1 MITLHQG
8 HVIDI
13 LRGLETGRFHVTI
26 TSPPYWK
33 LRDYSLPPVE
43 WPTVTYRPMAG
54 LPEVTVQGCEEGCE
68 HEWIPLGTKEAKA
81 LAQEMRTSFSVHQ
94 IREGLA
100 TADVEVND
108 EAPIIDIKSTTE
120 AVVNKESVQII
131 GKVLASSREG
141 RPSRLADASIT
152 IEDASDKIPGV
163 TNGNVRD
170 AHNAAFPGMDTEIGK
185 SVSQHCRPDAPPIG
199 NAACVDM
206 LSTDRGI
213 RSDKALDKLDQ
224 ASIFPDEADRAILSD
239 ISIGQHQADE
249 IGEIGRPGNEVFPK
263 DGMPIGTIGGAPLIS
278 TTLGTEL
285 MGGHLAMPSGPQDN
299 STAKFTLNGD
309 SGISTG
315 TGTIPPL
322 PNKGGLDAES
332 LSATL
337 TKESDAH
344 NVPSICAKCG
354 GVKCCLG
361 LESTPSA
368 YVAHL
373 VAVFREVW
381 RVLRDDGT
389 LWLNLASSY
398 AANRGYQVPDGK
410 WHDVGNNHGSS
421 IPPGFKQKDLVPIP
435 WLVALALQADGWYL
449 RRDCIWAKG
458 RDFDVGDNGY
468 GASMPESCEDRPV
481 SSHEYVFLLT
491 KKARYYYDAVAVR
504 QKWDGG
510 EHHLRSVWLLNTS
523 GYKEA
528 HFATFCERLPETC
541 IRASTSERGVCPEC
555 GAQWERVTEH
565 HRRTETDSFCPKHLQ
580 GETSGLSNPGWRKKE
595 VPNAYT
601 ETTGWRPTCTCPPA
615 EPIPATVMDIFSGA
629 ATTLLVAD
637 RLGRDGFGIDQSAEY
652 IKMSYDRLVEDGPMF
667 ADVRICR

>member
-1 MITLHQG
+1 
-8 HVIDI
+8 
-13 LRGLETGRFHVTI
+13 
-26 TSPPYWK
+26 
-33 LRDYSLPPVE
+33 
-43 WPTVTYRPMAG
+43 MAG
-54 LPEVTVQGCEEGCE
+54 LPEVTVQGCEEGCR
-68 HEWIPLGTKEAKA
+68 HEWGNEKRLVVSGQSNNASE
-81 LAQEMRTSFSVHQ
+81 SFHVMGDDNA
-94 IREGLA
+94 R
-100 TADVEVND
+100 V
-108 EAPIIDIKSTTE
+108 
-120 AVVNKESVQII
+120 I
-131 GKVLASSREG
+131 GI
-141 RPSRLADASIT
+141 DAS
-152 IEDASDKIPGV
+152 AGQFCQLCH
-163 TNGNVRD
+163 GW
-170 AHNAAFPGMDTEIGK
+170 
-185 SVSQHCRPDAPPIG
+185 
-199 NAACVDM
+199 
-206 LSTDRGI
+206 RG
-213 RSDKALDKLDQ
+213 
-224 ASIFPDEADRAILSD
+224 
-239 ISIGQHQADE
+239 
-249 IGEIGRPGNEVFPK
+249 
-263 DGMPIGTIGGAPLIS
+263 
-278 TTLGTEL
+278 
-285 MGGHLAMPSGPQDN
+285 
-299 STAKFTLNGD
+299 
-309 SGISTG
+309 
-315 TGTIPPL
+315 
-322 PNKGGLDAES
+322 
-332 LSATL
+332 
-337 TKESDAH
+337 
-344 NVPSICAKCG
+344 
-354 GVKCCLG
+354 CLG
-361 LESTPSA
+361 LEPTPSA

-373 VAVFREVW
+373 VAVFREVK

-398 AANRGYQVPDGK
+398 AGSGATSQKQTNFDIQYAQ
-410 WHDVGNNHGSS
+410 VGNALKMCQRRVGTAQ
-421 IPPGFKQKDLVPIP
+421 GFKQKDLVPIP

-615 EPIPATVMDIFSGA
+615 EPIPATVLDIFSGA
-629 ATTLLVAD
+629 GTTLLVAD

-667 ADVRICR
+667 ANVEIRGDLHICPACDGHPGLETDCPACDGKGWKSEAFDKALEHKRGVKAVST